1 MLFFRFESKKDQ
13 AMPFPGADVLFATD
27 KRFATARPVIV
38 GPREKA
44 QPESVENDG
53 RSDFIVSGLL
63 FTMKLA
69 TVACRGPNARSLCAP

>member
-1 MLFFRFESKKDQ
+1 
-13 AMPFPGADVLFATD
+13 MPFPGAEVLFATD

-53 RSDFIVSGLL
+53 HPI
-63 FTMKLA
+63 
-69 TVACRGPNARSLCAP
+69 SLSPDCFYNETYNCSV